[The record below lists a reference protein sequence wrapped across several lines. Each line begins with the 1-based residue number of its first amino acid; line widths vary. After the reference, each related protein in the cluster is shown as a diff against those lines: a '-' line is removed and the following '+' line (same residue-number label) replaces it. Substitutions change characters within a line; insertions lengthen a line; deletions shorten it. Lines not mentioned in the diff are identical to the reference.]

1 MMHVTGMP
9 EQDKLMAESGERCQR
24 FPEMTTGNPYATP
37 TIDPTLVTVP
47 DTGAPLV
54 LATLGERFAGALLD
68 GLIGF
73 VLSIPIW
80 GVLFALGTVASVEEM
95 GKVGPVLSIVMG
107 LMAFVLAMAVQYV
120 PLKQSGQTWGKRVM
134 KTRIATMKG
143 EQPTITDLV
152 FKRYAFF
159 NLIGIIPVVGMIAS
173 LVNILMIFRNDRRC
187 LHDLIA
193 GTQVVKIDLTV
204 VPPVA
209 P

>member
-1 MMHVTGMP
+1 
-9 EQDKLMAESGERCQR
+9 
-24 FPEMTTGNPYATP
+24 MTTENPYATP

-54 LATLGERFAGALLD
+54 LATLGERFAGALID

-73 VLSIPIW
+73 VLAIPIW
-80 GVLFALGTVASVEEM
+80 GVLFALGTIASVEEM
-95 GKVGPVLSIVMG
+95 GNVGPVISIGIG
-107 LMAFVLAMAVQYV
+107 LAGFVLTMAVQYV

-159 NLIGIIPVVGMIAS
+159 QLIALIPIAGGFAS
-173 LVNILMIFRNDRRC
+173 LVNILMIFKKDRRC
-187 LHDLIA
+187 LHDLVA
-193 GTQVVKIDLTV
+193 GTQVVKVAL
-204 VPPVA
+204 PVA